1 MQSSCRYLRE
11 EALEVQVWATVLAGK
26 PKESRPKA
34 EDTLL
39 GFAYI
44 PLGEILS
51 DKNEVYVRYEI
62 AAVCKRIALWT
73 CATPQIVKWDAI
85 ACA

>member
-1 MQSSCRYLRE
+1 MRRPGIEALALTISYTMQSSCRYLRE
-11 EALEVQVWATVLAGK
+11 EALEVQVWATVLA
-26 PKESRPKA
+26 RPKA

-51 DKNEVYVRYEI
+51 DKNEVYVR
-62 AAVCKRIALWT
+62 
-73 CATPQIVKWDAI
+73 
-85 ACA
+85 